1 MTELVTVWRAEGQPL
16 PDLLADLI
24 ALADDPHDV
33 RWEHRGGVVSVPEYL
48 AARYAESVTGNDIGN
63 DTAEEAEVDAVEAV
77 PDVPAKRKPGRPR
90 KAAAVTE
97 EVN

>member
-1 MTELVTVWRAEGQPL
+1 MTERVTVWRAEGQPL
-16 PDLLADLI
+16 ADLLADLI

-48 AARYAESVTGNDIGN
+48 AARYAESVTGD
-63 DTAEEAEVDAVEAV
+63 DDADAVEETAEVV
-77 PDVPAKRKPGRPR
+77 PDVPVKRKPGRPR

>member
-1 MTELVTVWRAEGQPL
+1 MTERVTVWRAEGQPL
-16 PDLLADLI
+16 ADLLADLI

-48 AARYAESVTGNDIGN
+48 AARYAESVTGD
-63 DTAEEAEVDAVEAV
+63 DDADPAAADAVEETSEVV

>member
-1 MTELVTVWRAEGQPL
+1 MTERVTVWRAEGQPL
-16 PDLLADLI
+16 ADLLADLI

-48 AARYAESVTGNDIGN
+48 AARYAESVTGDA
-63 DTAEEAEVDAVEAV
+63 DAEAAAADAVEETADVV

>member
-1 MTELVTVWRAEGQPL
+1 MTERVTVWRAEGQPL
-16 PDLLADLI
+16 ADLLADLI

-48 AARYAESVTGNDIGN
+48 AARYAESVTGD
-63 DTAEEAEVDAVEAV
+63 DDAEPAAADAVEEMADVV

>member
-1 MTELVTVWRAEGQPL
+1 MTERVTVWRAEGQPL
-16 PDLLADLI
+16 ADLLADLI

-33 RWEHRGGVVSVPEYL
+33 RWEHRGGVVSVPEYV
-48 AARYAESVTGNDIGN
+48 AARYAASVTGD
-63 DTAEEAEVDAVEAV
+63 DDAEPAVADAADGPAEVVA
-77 PDVPAKRKPGRPR
+77 DVPAKRKGRPR

>member
-1 MTELVTVWRAEGQPL
+1 MTERVTVWRAEGQPL
-16 PDLLADLI
+16 ADLLADLI

-48 AARYAESVTGNDIGN
+48 AARYAESVTGD
-63 DTAEEAEVDAVEAV
+63 DDAEPAAADAVEETADVV

>member
-1 MTELVTVWRAEGQPL
+1 MTERVTVWRAAGQPL
-16 PDLLADLI
+16 ADLLADLI

-48 AARYAESVTGNDIGN
+48 AARYAESVTGDDIGY
-63 DTAEEAEVDAVEAV
+63 DTAETAEPAEVV

>member
-1 MTELVTVWRAEGQPL
+1 MTERVTVWRAEGQPL
-16 PDLLADLI
+16 ADLLADLI

-48 AARYAESVTGNDIGN
+48 AARYAESVTGD
-63 DTAEEAEVDAVEAV
+63 DDADPAAADAVEETAEVV

>member
-1 MTELVTVWRAEGQPL
+1 MTERVTVWRAEGQPL
-16 PDLLADLI
+16 ADLLADLI

-48 AARYAESVTGNDIGN
+48 AARYAESVTGD
-63 DTAEEAEVDAVEAV
+63 DDAEPAAVDAVEETADVV